1 MKYNTLLF
9 ALLLSSQAAAKPL
22 TTPEEWVKYD
32 VDDRLMSLSMAISNC
47 MAKKTFGDMYVDVAL
62 KSGLPF
68 YAQCMKKHKEPVNHY
83 GTFFKSQTIAR
94 YVFMVKRANDI
105 D

>member
-1 MKYNTLLF
+1 MLLV
-9 ALLLSSQAAAKPL
+9 SSQAAAERL
-22 TTPEEWVKYD
+22 TTPEEWLQYD
-32 VDDRLMSLSMAISNC
+32 VKDNLMSLSMSISNC

-68 YAQCMKKHKEPVNHY
+68 YVQCMKGHKEPLNHY
-83 GTFFKSQTIAR
+83 DKFFKSQTIAR
-94 YVFMVKRANDI
+94 YVFMVKRANNI